1 MAHFTF
7 HMTVT
12 IERICHNFL
21 GLVCLNF
28 LSLGKQWL
36 AVVGKKIQFYILNVK
51 KKIKKNPE
59 IFIFIILK
67 TSIKINNTEDIR

>member
-51 KKIKKNPE
+51 KK
-59 IFIFIILK
+59 
-67 TSIKINNTEDIR
+67 